1 MLLRATTH
9 TGLPFSV
16 PVHDAEFVSAPG
28 PHPTS
33 TCGDNDRKVGT
44 VNPQSWSELFPVGS
58 VASMMPIAE

>member
-16 PVHDAEFVSAPG
+16 PVHDPEFVSAPG

-33 TCGDNDRKVGT
+33 TCGDNDRSVGT
-44 VNPQSWSELFPVGS
+44 VKPQSWSELFEFGS
-58 VASMMPIAE
+58 LASMIPTAR